1 LTLSGAKYVAT
12 LPLVLDGGDTD
23 NDGDVDINDVTL
35 LLAQFGSIVAPGTCP
50 WNGARNADFNN
61 NTAVGAEDYSFLVA
75 QWLTTSAC
83 SCSIPLSGSGSEGRR
98 QTWLAVRDAT
108 SAAADLTR
116 DGMVDHRDVE
126 VFERRYGLSGE
137 LSAKLRA
144 ERR

>member
-1 LTLSGAKYVAT
+1 
-12 LPLVLDGGDTD
+12 
-23 NDGDVDINDVTL
+23 
-35 LLAQFGSIVAPGTCP
+35 
-50 WNGARNADFNN
+50 
-61 NTAVGAEDYSFLVA
+61 
-75 QWLTTSAC
+75 
-83 SCSIPLSGSGSEGRR
+83 
-98 QTWLAVRDAT
+98 VRDAT